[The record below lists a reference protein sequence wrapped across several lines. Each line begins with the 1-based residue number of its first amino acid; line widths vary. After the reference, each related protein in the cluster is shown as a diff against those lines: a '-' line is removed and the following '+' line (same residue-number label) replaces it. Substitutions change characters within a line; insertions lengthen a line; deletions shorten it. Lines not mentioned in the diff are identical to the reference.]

1 MGLGG
6 TEMDKSL
13 AEDIRAELEEN
24 RQYLVRALRA
34 VESTTA
40 ECKEETREATLKAEH
55 ALAQIRSLEDAVAK
69 KDAQIAGIR
78 EAGEERIRA
87 LSEQLQGKAD
97 QLEEQREQTEGL
109 QQALEA
115 QSLTLVDLREQVY
128 VLQLRVLKSDEEAD
142 RASSVINRAAEDKVA
157 ALVARVDKCEDELD
171 NVRWKQQTFDSGLED
186 ALRAAEVKLQAQV
199 SNSEALSALAFEEM
213 ETRLKAQMKEVSEAI
228 ADINGS
234 ARDWQE
240 EVSSLDA
247 LLQALRQDWQASVQE
262 TKSEVEAMFKGEMR
276 LTQRMNA
283 MEGSIKGETSSRMAE
298 LEAALAQAT
307 YTLQVV
313 TEEFHRKDN
322 EFRAKL
328 DLIAE
333 IIDKQSDAQ
342 GRAAESLED
351 VVQQQRVLLSKQQIQ
366 EQGLVKVKNASK
378 ASPETASQL
387 AEMVPKIEALE
398 NVLQS
403 LESGV
408 LAPTMQ
414 NELKEQ
420 ADRLKTVEKQL
431 DELQNGSR
439 SRETAKREDI
449 SSQEMASQS
458 DVGALQTR
466 VQTLEKQVEVLST
479 KPNHAPS
486 CRDSAEEAG
495 RKPQPG
501 PSKVEPSM
509 SEPAKAEPTQTPLKE
524 PTISKEASKTT
535 DEKALDDLKI
545 GLKELKQEHMNLY
558 GRVVSMERAK
568 KALDRQDRPASDEPA
583 AALDQWAIEGRV
595 SRVIFVWKRIVV
607 SVPLCICMRTL
618 ACVYVHAYSCTC
630 MHVYIFAH
638 GCVHR
643 SSAKR

>member
-6 TEMDKSL
+6 AEMDKSL

-34 VESTTA
+34 VETTTA
-40 ECKEETREATLKAEH
+40 ECKEETREATLKAEN
-55 ALAQIRSLEDAVAK
+55 ALAQVRSLEDAVAK

-87 LSEQLQGKAD
+87 LREQLQGQAD

-142 RASSVINRAAEDKVA
+142 RATTVLNRAAEDKVA
-157 ALVARVDKCEDELD
+157 ALVARVDKCEGELD
-171 NVRWKQQTFDSGLED
+171 NVQRKQQTFDSGLED
-186 ALRAAEVKLQAQV
+186 TLRAAEVKLQAQV

-213 ETRLKAQMKEVSEAI
+213 ETRLKAQMEEVSEAI
-228 ADINGS
+228 VEANGS
-234 ARDWQE
+234 MRDWQE

-247 LLQALRQDWQASVQE
+247 LLQALRQDWEASVQE

-307 YTLQVV
+307 YTLQVM

-342 GRAAESLED
+342 GRSAESLEE
-351 VVQQQRVLLSKQQIQ
+351 VVQQQRELLSKQQITD
-366 EQGLVKVKNASK
+366 QGLVQVKNASN
-378 ASPETASQL
+378 ASPETAWQL
-387 AEMVPKIEALE
+387 AEMVRKIEAME

-403 LESGV
+403 LESGIS
-408 LAPTMQ
+408 APTMQ
-414 NELKEQ
+414 NELNEQ
-420 ADRLKTVEKQL
+420 ADRLKTVENRL
-431 DELQNGSR
+431 DELQNGPPK
-439 SRETAKREDI
+439 ETGKREDT
-449 SSQEMASQS
+449 SSQEIASQS
-458 DVGALQTR
+458 DIGTLQTR

-479 KPNHAPS
+479 KPDHAPS
-486 CRDSAEEAG
+486 RRETAEE
-495 RKPQPG
+495 
-501 PSKVEPSM
+501 
-509 SEPAKAEPTQTPLKE
+509 TQLKE
-524 PTISKEASKTT
+524 QAASKKASKTT
-535 DEKALDDLKI
+535 DEKALDDLKS

-568 KALDRQDRPASDEPA
+568 KALDGQARPSSDEPA
-583 AALDQWAIEGRV
+583 ADFDQWAIEGRV
-595 SRVIFVWKRIVV
+595 SRVIFVWKRISV
-607 SVPLCICMRTL
+607 SVPLCTCICVRTL
-618 ACVYVHAYSCTC
+618 ACMYVHAYSCTC
-630 MHVYIFAH
+630 MRVYICAH

-643 SSAKR
+643 SSVKRQAWHPLAF

>member
-6 TEMDKSL
+6 AEMDKSL
-13 AEDIRAELEEN
+13 AENIRAELEEN

-40 ECKEETREATLKAEH
+40 ECKEETREATLKAEN
-55 ALAQIRSLEDAVAK
+55 ALAQVRSLEDAVAK

-87 LSEQLQGKAD
+87 LSEQLQGQAD

-128 VLQLRVLKSDEEAD
+128 VLQLRVLKSDEEA
-142 RASSVINRAAEDKVA
+142 AADKVA
-157 ALVARVDKCEDELD
+157 ALVARVDKCEGELD

-213 ETRLKAQMKEVSEAI
+213 ETRLKAQMTEVSEAI
-228 ADINGS
+228 AGVNGS
-234 ARDWQE
+234 KRDWQE
-240 EVSSLDA
+240 EVISLDA
-247 LLQALRQDWQASVQE
+247 LLKALRQDWQASVQE

-283 MEGSIKGETSSRMAE
+283 MESSIKGETSSRIAE

-313 TEEFHRKDN
+313 IEEFHRKDN

-333 IIDKQSDAQ
+333 ITDKQSDAQ
-342 GRAAESLED
+342 GRAAESLEE
-351 VVQQQRVLLSKQQIQ
+351 VVQQQRILLSKQQIQ
-366 EQGLVKVKNASK
+366 DQGLVKVKNASK

-387 AEMVPKIEALE
+387 AEMVPKIEAME

-408 LAPTMQ
+408 FAPTMQ

-420 ADRLKTVEKQL
+420 ADRLNKVEKRL

-439 SRETAKREDI
+439 PQETGKREDT
-449 SSQEMASQS
+449 SSQEMALQS

-466 VQTLEKQVEVLST
+466 LQTLEKQVEVLST
-479 KPNHAPS
+479 KPNNAPS
-486 CRDSAEEAG
+486 RHETAEEAG

-501 PSKVEPSM
+501 PGKMEPSR
-509 SEPAKAEPTQTPLKE
+509 SEPSKAELTQIQLKE
-524 PTISKEASKTT
+524 QTTSREASKTT
-535 DEKALDDLKI
+535 DEKVLDDLKS

-568 KALDRQDRPASDEPA
+568 IALDRQDRPSSDEPA
-583 AALDQWAIEGRV
+583 AAFDQWAMEGRV
-595 SRVIFVWKRIVV
+595 SRVIFLWKRISV
-607 SVPLCICMRTL
+607 SVPLCTCMCIRTL
-618 ACVYVHAYSCTC
+618 ACVYVHAYSCTY
-630 MHVYIFAH
+630 MRVYICAH

-643 SSAKR
+643 SRVKR